1 MWFKV
6 DDRLGSSRKVLAIR
20 RGLRLQAM
28 GLWSLAGAWTAG
40 EELDGFVPDYMVEE
54 IGGDADLAAA
64 LVASGLW
71 HEVDGGWQFVK
82 WAEWQPT
89 RDALEAKRETER
101 ERKAE
106 WRRRKDEERSAP
118 QAVPLGQAEDETGPS
133 QGVSHV
139 VSRGTPE
146 GTDVSVPEGSA
157 LPDQTRTDQTRTD
170 QTRSDPSFSKE
181 KEELSSAVA
190 VATSRPDVEA
200 LLDLLESEVVANGG
214 KPPARNGK
222 NRDAMRLLLDKDG
235 RTVEQVES
243 VIRWC
248 QRDEFWRSNILSASK
263 FREKYDQLRLAAQRS
278 RPAGSSRAVERQA
291 SNLAVVSRL
300 AAMDAADEQLGL
312 GA

>member
-89 RDALEAKRETER
+89 RDALEAKREVER

-106 WRRRKDEERSAP
+106 WRRKKDEKRSVP
-118 QAVPLGQAEDETGPS
+118 EAVPLGQAEDERGLS
-133 QGVSHV
+133 QRVSPV
-139 VSRGTPE
+139 ASRGTPE
-146 GTDVSVPEGSA
+146 GTDVSVPKGSA
-157 LPDQTRTDQTRTD
+157 LPEQTRPEQTRA
-170 QTRSDPSFSKE
+170 DPSFSKE

-190 VATSRPDVEA
+190 VATPRPDVER
-200 LLDLLESEVVANGG
+200 LLDVLESEVVSNGG
-214 KPPARNGK
+214 KAPARNGK

-235 RTVEQVES
+235 RSVEQVEAA
-243 VIRWC
+243 IRWC
-248 QRDEFWRSNILSASK
+248 QADEFWRANILSASK
-263 FREKYDQLRLAAQRS
+263 LREKFDQLRLAAQR
-278 RPAGSSRAVERQA
+278 RPSGASRAVERQQH
-291 SNLAVVSRL
+291 NLSVVARF
-300 AAMDAADEQLGL
+300 AAMDEADRLGL
-312 GA
+312 EP